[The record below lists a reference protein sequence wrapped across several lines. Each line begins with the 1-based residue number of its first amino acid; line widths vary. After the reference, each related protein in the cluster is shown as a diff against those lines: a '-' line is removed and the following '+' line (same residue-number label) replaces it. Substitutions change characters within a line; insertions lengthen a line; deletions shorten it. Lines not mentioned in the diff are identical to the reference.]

1 MTNMNNKAQ
10 TFINSPMG
18 SWSQS
23 TRDICERSKNKKW
36 SEKRLNGTFLGFLID
51 MVGDA
56 TMDGTPA
63 EMIIINE
70 PIPLRAE
77 YLNQLTD
84 ELCPEERDDL
94 DNLFP
99 NEEIDWKKIESL
111 VNAAMVELTK
121 EHEDDC
127 LSELAYVERQENDSF
142 KDFKK
147 HWSFTKKSESENT
160 FKLFFDSEMY
170 RLKHRIRNEQKR
182 IKYLESLLD
191 EGELKLNNNE

>member
-1 MTNMNNKAQ
+1 MTNNKTQ
-10 TFINSPMG
+10 TFTDNPMG

-23 TRDICERSKNKKW
+23 TRRICETSKNKEW
-36 SEKRLNGTFLGFLID
+36 SEKRLNGTFLSYLID

-121 EHEDDC
+121 EHEDYC

-142 KDFKK
+142 KNFKK
-147 HWSFTKKSESENT
+147 EWSFSKESESEST
-160 FKLFFDSEMY
+160 FKLFFDSEMR

>member
-1 MTNMNNKAQ
+1 MTNNKTQ
-10 TFINSPMG
+10 TFTDSPMG

-23 TRDICERSKNKKW
+23 IRLKCEAAKNKEW
-36 SEKRLNGTFLGFLID
+36 REKRLNGTFLSYLID

-70 PIPLRAE
+70 PIPLGAQ

-99 NEEIDWKKIESL
+99 NEEIDWKEIESL

-127 LSELAYVERQENDSF
+127 LSELAYVERKENDSF
-142 KDFKK
+142 KNFKK
-147 HWSFTKKSESENT
+147 EWSLNKESESEST
-160 FKLFFDSEMY
+160 FKLFLDSEMR
-170 RLKHRIRNEQKR
+170 RLKHKIRNEQKR
-182 IKYLESLLD
+182 IKYLESLL
-191 EGELKLNNNE
+191 GEANLN

>member
-1 MTNMNNKAQ
+1 MTNMNNKTQ

-23 TRDICERSKNKKW
+23 TRDRCERSKNKEW
-36 SEKRLNGTFLGFLID
+36 SEKRLNGTFLEFLID
-51 MVGDA
+51 MIGDA
-56 TMDGTPA
+56 TMDSTPA

-70 PIPLRAE
+70 PIPSSAE
-77 YLNQLTD
+77 YLNQLTE
-84 ELCPEERDDL
+84 ELCPEEREDL

-99 NEEIDWKKIESL
+99 AEEIDWKEIQSL
-111 VNAAMVELTK
+111 VHAAMVELTK

-127 LSELAYVERQENDSF
+127 LSELAYVERLENDSF

-147 HWSFTKKSESENT
+147 EWSFTKKSESEDT
-160 FKLFFDSEMY
+160 FKLFFDSEMH

-182 IKYLESLLD
+182 IKYLESLL
-191 EGELKLNNNE
+191 

>member
-1 MTNMNNKAQ
+1 MTNNKTQAF
-10 TFINSPMG
+10 TDSPMG

-23 TRDICERSKNKKW
+23 TRIRCETSKNKEW
-36 SEKRLNGTFLGFLID
+36 SEKRLNGTFLSYLID

-147 HWSFTKKSESENT
+147 QWSFTKKSESEDT

-191 EGELKLNNNE
+191 EGELKKLNNNE

>member
-1 MTNMNNKAQ
+1 MTNNKTQ
-10 TFINSPMG
+10 TFTDSPMG

-23 TRDICERSKNKKW
+23 TRLRCETSKNKEW
-36 SEKRLNGTFLGFLID
+36 SEKRLNGTFLSYLID

-147 HWSFTKKSESENT
+147 QWSFTKKSESEDT

>member
-1 MTNMNNKAQ
+1 MTNNKTQ
-10 TFINSPMG
+10 TFTDSPMG

-23 TRDICERSKNKKW
+23 TRIRCETSKNKEW
-36 SEKRLNGTFLGFLID
+36 SEKRLNGTFLSYLID

-142 KDFKK
+142 KNFKK
-147 HWSFTKKSESENT
+147 EWSFSKKSESEDT
-160 FKLFFDSEMY
+160 FKLFFDSEMR

-191 EGELKLNNNE
+191 EGELKKLNNNE

>member
-1 MTNMNNKAQ
+1 MTNNKTQ
-10 TFINSPMG
+10 TFTDSPMG

-23 TRDICERSKNKKW
+23 TRLRCEATKNKEW
-36 SEKRLNGTFLGFLID
+36 SEKRLNGTFLSYLIH

-84 ELCPEERDDL
+84 ELGPEERDDL

-147 HWSFTKKSESENT
+147 KWSFTKKSESENT

-182 IKYLESLLD
+182 IKYLESLL
-191 EGELKLNNNE
+191 GSELKLNNDD

>member
-1 MTNMNNKAQ
+1 MTNNKTQAF
-10 TFINSPMG
+10 TDSPMG

-23 TRDICERSKNKKW
+23 TRRICETAKNKEW
-36 SEKRLNGTFLGFLID
+36 SEKRLNGTFLSLLID

-84 ELCPEERDDL
+84 WLCPEEREDL

-99 NEEIDWKKIESL
+99 NEEINWKKIESL

-147 HWSFTKKSESENT
+147 QWSFTKKSESEDT

-191 EGELKLNNNE
+191 ESELKLNNNE

>member
-1 MTNMNNKAQ
+1 MTNNKTQAF
-10 TFINSPMG
+10 TDSPMG

-23 TRDICERSKNKKW
+23 TRLRCETSKNKEW
-36 SEKRLNGTFLGFLID
+36 SEKRLNGTFLSYLID

-147 HWSFTKKSESENT
+147 HWSFTKESESEDT

-191 EGELKLNNNE
+191 EGELKKLKNND

>member
-1 MTNMNNKAQ
+1 MTNNKTQAF
-10 TFINSPMG
+10 TDSPMG

-23 TRDICERSKNKKW
+23 TRRICETAKNKEW
-36 SEKRLNGTFLGFLID
+36 SEKRLNGTFLSLLID

-147 HWSFTKKSESENT
+147 QWSFTKKSESEDT

-191 EGELKLNNNE
+191 ESELKLNNNE

>member
-1 MTNMNNKAQ
+1 MTNNKTQAF
-10 TFINSPMG
+10 TDSPMG

-23 TRDICERSKNKKW
+23 TRRICETSKNKEW
-36 SEKRLNGTFLGFLID
+36 SEKRLNGTFLSYLID
-51 MVGDA
+51 MVGEA

-84 ELCPEERDDL
+84 ELCPEEREDL

-147 HWSFTKKSESENT
+147 QWSFTKKSENENT

-182 IKYLESLLD
+182 IKYLESLL
-191 EGELKLNNNE
+191 

>member
-1 MTNMNNKAQ
+1 MTNNKTQ
-10 TFINSPMG
+10 TFTDSPMG

-23 TRDICERSKNKKW
+23 TRIRCETSKNKEW
-36 SEKRLNGTFLGFLID
+36 SEKRLNGTFLSYLID

-147 HWSFTKKSESENT
+147 QWSFTKKSESEDT

-191 EGELKLNNNE
+191 EGELKKLNNNE

>member
-1 MTNMNNKAQ
+1 MTNNKTQ
-10 TFINSPMG
+10 TFTDSPMG

-23 TRDICERSKNKKW
+23 TRLRCETSKNKEW
-36 SEKRLNGTFLGFLID
+36 SEKRLNGTFLSYLID

-147 HWSFTKKSESENT
+147 QWSFTKKSESEDT

-191 EGELKLNNNE
+191 ESELKLNNNE